1 MKKSRVIGAAAI
13 ALAFSAC
20 GRSGRDSDTT
30 KVAASQPV
38 SPAPVAGRY
47 TVDNFR
53 GLMWIAGQWQGFMPD
68 GKRFFERY
76 RFLDDSTIL
85 MHAFRDS
92 TFRQASDSARVAL
105 RGGIVSDEGANGARW
120 VATRLD
126 SIGIDFAPERGARN
140 HFTWAREDSTKWN
153 ATLRWTD
160 EQGRPQ
166 TVVYALHRFGR

>member
-1 MKKSRVIGAAAI
+1 MMVAAAGAAGG
-13 ALAFSAC
+13 AC
-20 GRSGRDSDTT
+20 GGRSDSDTT

-38 SPAPVAGRY
+38 SPPPVAGRY

-53 GLMWIAGQWQGFMPD
+53 GLMWLAGQWQGFMPD
-68 GKRFFERY
+68 GSRFFERY
-76 RFLDDSTIL
+76 RFLDDSTIIKHTL
-85 MHAFRDS
+85 RDS
-92 TFRQASDSARVAL
+92 TFREVSDSSRISL
-105 RGGIVSDEGANGARW
+105 RGGVVADDGGSARW

-126 SIGIDFAPERGARN
+126 SIGVDFAPERGARN